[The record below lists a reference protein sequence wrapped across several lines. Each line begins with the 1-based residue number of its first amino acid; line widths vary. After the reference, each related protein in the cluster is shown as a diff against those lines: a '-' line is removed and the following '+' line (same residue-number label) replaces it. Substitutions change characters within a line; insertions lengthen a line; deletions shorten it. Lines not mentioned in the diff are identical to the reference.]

1 MARLPNPGSD
11 NNIWGDVLNDFL
23 AQSHKSDGT
32 QKDNSIATTHL
43 QDDAVT
49 AAKLATSNNP
59 GDGQVLGYSAGAMA
73 WTTPASGGSGPQIFV
88 QSTDPGAS
96 AQDGDIW
103 IDTSV

>member
-1 MARLPNPGSD
+1 VARLPDPGSD
-11 NNIWGDVLNDFL
+11 NNIWGTVLNDYL
-23 AQSHKSDGT
+23 QQSHKNDGT
-32 QKDNSIATTHL
+32 LKDSIVASTHL

-59 GDGQVLGYSAGAMA
+59 GDGQVLGYTGGAMG
-73 WTTPASGGSGPQIFV
+73 WTTPAAGGSGPQIFV

-103 IDTSV
+103 IDTSA